1 MDKGGSYL
9 LGLVFHERRFKSN
22 WGLAAPRTGAAAL
35 VVPGFDAGKELWAR
49 GRVLGG
55 HTPAKDFV
63 FDFTEGTFHPGVVL
77 RIA

>member
-1 MDKGGSYL
+1 M
-9 LGLVFHERRFKSN
+9 
-22 WGLAAPRTGAAAL
+22 
-35 VVPGFDAGKELWAR
+35 VVPGWDAGKELWAR

-63 FDFTEGTFHPGVVL
+63 FDFTEGPFHPGVVL